1 MQERS
6 TFLFCINYFEIII
19 YGYFYP
25 AGTKNLQDFLLVR
38 LLPPPPRYLIA
49 KGFLVMTQEERFVQ
63 HKRSNVVNKI
73 PAAEQ
78 LRDGEIAVNYAKG
91 SEALYIKNDYGEI
104 VEISPK
110 SKIMQNINR
119 IIIKS
124 DNSESSRQANVMAI
138 NDCINNLKSLG
149 INTGT
154 SFNIPVQIGDWFGNL
169 TYRHFIE
176 EVSFLVGTIYK
187 IGGENYVKE
196 IYINAFNGYYNEI
209 ITIYNDNDLETVH
222 KDVVGAINEVNTKI
236 NDFETNNYYLS
247 ISDFSGS
254 TITQDVF
261 NTIVDVFNSK
271 GKKHLYVTSTA
282 VTASMT
288 AEATVGTTALGGIY
302 VVTWQFDTSLPSVNN
317 VYLYTIS
324 KSSLAVTNKSYNST
338 KSFSGATTSN
348 GGKSGIVPAPTTADT
363 GSFLCGNGKWMKIE
377 TSSGS
382 NIELYNILNSSGGSK
397 VTSSDYETLRNA
409 ILNGQQLLIKYS
421 DENNGISTYNCSAS
435 IQKLGTTGETL
446 NIFCLDMISVSSWD
460 PDKAQSSIATTYIGT
475 QGQLYTIKKSDYSI
489 ELGAYIVNQPQ
500 LHSGYNIKKINGQD
514 LLCDV
519 LDGSGNLDVGVTCD
533 SSMSDTSTNP
543 VQNKVIKAYID
554 GLVGNVAAQ
563 LAEI

>member
-38 LLPPPPRYLIA
+38 LLPPPRYLIA

-222 KDVVGAINEVNTKI
+222 KDVVGAINELNTK
-236 NDFETNNYYLS
+236 
-247 ISDFSGS
+247 
-254 TITQDVF
+254 
-261 NTIVDVFNSK
+261 VDSLEI
-271 GKKHLYVTSTA
+271 GDSC
-282 VTASMT
+282 
-288 AEATVGTTALGGIY
+288 
-302 VVTWQFDTSLPSVNN
+302 DT
-317 VYLYTIS
+317 
-324 KSSLAVTNKSYNST
+324 
-338 KSFSGATTSN
+338 
-348 GGKSGIVPAPTTADT
+348 
-363 GSFLCGNGKWMKIE
+363 
-377 TSSGS
+377 
-382 NIELYNILNSSGGSK
+382 
-397 VTSSDYETLRNA
+397 
-409 ILNGQQLLIKYS
+409 
-421 DENNGISTYNCSAS
+421 
-435 IQKLGTTGETL
+435 
-446 NIFCLDMISVSSWD
+446 
-460 PDKAQSSIATTYIGT
+460 
-475 QGQLYTIKKSDYSI
+475 
-489 ELGAYIVNQPQ
+489 
-500 LHSGYNIKKINGQD
+500 
-514 LLCDV
+514 
-519 LDGSGNLDVGVTCD
+519 
-533 SSMSDTSTNP
+533 SMSDSSTNP

-563 LAEI
+563 LAQI